1 MSQANKNVFFQSK
14 LENYFKKEKSD
25 FIDNKEKKDFI
36 DKKRKRE
43 IDTNEKLLEEINNI
57 GYSLTKK
64 RIWIEAN
71 EKKYNRLTEFL
82 YYKKKEFNLNVGRKE
97 KLERIYDYNE
107 KKERIEKQKK
117 KLNEIEKEID
127 NLIQSSD
134 FDDDDDEDQAILERE
149 VGQLTEEKKNIVLD
163 IYELEN
169 TNKHI
174 SEKIKNVDKEIK
186 ENEKEIEKE
195 VKKIK
200 EDLANINKEQ
210 KKRND
215 GAEFY
220 HKNNMNRF
228 KYFYAT
234 EKFK

>member
-1 MSQANKNVFFQSK
+1 MSQANKNVFIQSK
-14 LENYFKKEKSD
+14 LENYF
-25 FIDNKEKKDFI
+25 NKEKNDFV

-43 IDTNEKLLEEINNI
+43 IDTNEKLLNEIDSI

-64 RIWIEAN
+64 KIWIESN

-82 YYKKKEFNLNVGRKE
+82 YYKKKEFNLNVKRKE
-97 KLERIYDYNE
+97 QLERIYNYNE
-107 KKERIEKQKK
+107 KQERIEKQKK
-117 KLNEIEKEID
+117 KLSEIEKEID

-169 TNKHI
+169 VTKNI
-174 SEKIKNVDKEIK
+174 SGKIKEIDKEIR
-186 ENEKEIEKE
+186 EDQKEIENK
-195 VKKIK
+195 VKNIK
-200 EDLANINKEQ
+200 EELENINKEQ
-210 KKRND
+210 KKRNE
-215 GAEFY
+215 GAESY
-220 HKNNMNRF
+220 YKNNMNKF
-228 KYFYAT
+228 KYFYVM

>member
-57 GYSLTKK
+57 GYSLAKK

-82 YYKKKEFNLNVGRKE
+82 YYKKKEFNLNVERKE
-97 KLERIYDYNE
+97 QLERIYDYNE

-215 GAEFY
+215 GVESY
-220 HKNNMNRF
+220 HKNNMNKF
-228 KYFYAT
+228 KYFYVM